1 MNWFWGFI
9 LKGELRPPSAPG
21 IAKPFPD
28 PSVKDLQALI
38 LWITLQDSQVRLYPH
53 LCCPSIRRYL
63 ANYRVTSEITGT
75 LSFPSSMF
83 SLVLKNLGFTH
94 PLTYHIIPFSTCM
107 SGGTQIFHSLTDLD
121 PPHSY
126 FRGLWGVF
134 LLPPHLRE
142 GSLSLGVLLPC
153 PLRLPPRRVT
163 TPSEKHLPFL
173 LDWMANQ
180 GL

>member
-1 MNWFWGFI
+1 M
-9 LKGELRPPSAPG
+9 KGELRPPSAPG

-28 PSVKDLQALI
+28 PSVKALQALI

-121 PPHSY
+121 
-126 FRGLWGVF
+126 
-134 LLPPHLRE
+134 LLIPISG
-142 GSLSLGVLLPC
+142 GSEVSFYC
-153 PLRLPPRRVT
+153 PLIYGKAHFPLEFFFLVPCAYPPDVSPRLRKSTCLFSWTEWPTKASKAP
-163 TPSEKHLPFL
+163 L
-173 LDWMANQ
+173 
-180 GL
+180 G

>member
-1 MNWFWGFI
+1 M
-9 LKGELRPPSAPG
+9 KGELRPPSAPG

-28 PSVKDLQALI
+28 PSVKALQALI

-94 PLTYHIIPFSTCM
+94 PDIPYYPVLYLYVRRYSNLSFPHRFGPSSFLFQGALRCLSTAPSSTGRLTFPWS
-107 SGGTQIFHSLTDLD
+107 SS
-121 PPHSY
+121 
-126 FRGLWGVF
+126 
-134 LLPPHLRE
+134 
-142 GSLSLGVLLPC
+142 SLSPAPTPQTCHHAFGKAPAFSPGLNGQPR
-153 PLRLPPRRVT
+153 PLRRP
-163 TPSEKHLPFL
+163 
-173 LDWMANQ
+173 
-180 GL
+180 